1 VFPSSIKLTGPGSCT
16 VESPS
21 GISSS
26 AGCAVDSSNT
36 VTLINPFGSSSGA
49 AAGAALSFI
58 FSTGGTN
65 PSRACDAGSFEV
77 STFATI
83 GGVDYPIDYR
93 KFSSSDP
100 TSVFTPYIPTAA
112 TLSAKSPTVKPSDQA
127 SYKPATYSFVISP

>member
-1 VFPSSIKLTGPGSCT
+1 LQSLL
-16 VESPS
+16 
-21 GISSS
+21 
-26 AGCAVDSSNT
+26 T
-36 VTLINPFGSSSGA
+36 VTNAFGSGSFQKKSTV
-49 AAGAALSFI
+49 ALSFI